1 MDKFDGSGIHTPLLI
16 QITSAYF
23 FLASASAL
31 PILRFCQR
39 RRSPR
44 PKKRMSRRSE
54 LEAELARLK
63 GDIDRQQTM
72 LRQTVF
78 GAATASEAV
87 AEVPSSSRL
96 VRKGMQWTG
105 TVGCDAFHLV
115 FSFRNGSWVEAIGIW
130 PGQGAARIEG
140 SVLEVRLTITH
151 EPAQPAAACAELPAW
166 RHRRSMPCA

>member
-1 MDKFDGSGIHTPLLI
+1 
-16 QITSAYF
+16 
-23 FLASASAL
+23 
-31 PILRFCQR
+31 
-39 RRSPR
+39 
-44 PKKRMSRRSE
+44 MSRRSE